1 MSIQT
6 SLKVHGINPQEVSE
20 SFFKHKSTISVLF
33 DSLKT

>member
-6 SLKVHGINPQEVSE
+6 SLNIHGFNPQELSE

-33 DSLKT
+33 DSLET